1 MKAAGG
7 ELGRGKRD
15 RDASLNR
22 SGGGAEGPAVS
33 SYETPEKRVREPGG
47 LGATPEEIQDW
58 DVEKV
63 SDFLLEQGFGEFEK
77 TFREN
82 NITGSKLLC
91 LTDTHLEKLGVTFVG
106 KRVGLLYCIRQ
117 LNPIETMKVINDPI
131 HGHIA
136 LHPLLIKIMD
146 TPQFQRLRDIKQL
159 GGAYYVFPGASHNR
173 FEHSIGVAYLAGCLV
188 RSLQEKQPELG
199 IDHRDIL
206 CVQIAGLCHDLG
218 HGPFSHLFD
227 RKFIPQ
233 ARPGLNWKHEDASV
247 QMFDHLITSN
257 GLKTSLEENGLIL
270 PEDIT
275 FIKKQIAGTI
285 PKSGTQSPSS
295 RSQST
300 WPDDGRPKEKSF
312 LYEIIANERNGID
325 VDKWDYFAR
334 DCHHLGLQNNFDH
347 KRFLQFARV
356 VQLEDGLTT
365 IGTRGKEVKNL
376 YDLFHTRNCL
386 HRKAYQHKVVKVI
399 ETMIAEAFQKADQHI
414 VIKETKGKKFTI
426 SRAIDDMEA
435 YTKLTDCIFYQ
446 ILHSS
451 SQELAE
457 ARKIL
462 ENIIRRKLY
471 KCVGQTH
478 VKPEN
483 QLPPNKRTN
492 LSAEL
497 AEAVPSPPPDVTLNA
512 EDFVVDVIQMDYGM
526 KDQNPIN
533 EVYFYSKLDPK
544 TPRKIK
550 SGGDK
555 IGVSHFLPK
564 NFAQQLIR
572 AYCKKTDEQSL
583 KAAEQYF
590 TKWCRNKNFPDPVT
604 IDAVTSELTA
614 QSEQEEKDSQD
625 SVGTERTTGFKAK
638 TQLFKD

>member
-1 MKAAGG
+1 MKAAGEMG
-7 ELGRGKRD
+7 SRKRD
-15 RDASLNR
+15 REAS
-22 SGGGAEGPAVS
+22 GAEGPADS
-33 SYETPEKRVREPGG
+33 SFRTPKKRVREPGG
-47 LGATPEEIQDW
+47 LGATPKEIQGW

-63 SDFLLEQGFGEFEK
+63 SDFLLEQGFGELQK

-82 NITGSKLLC
+82 NITGSELLY
-91 LTDTHLEKLGVTFVG
+91 LTDTHLEKLGVTSVG
-106 KRVGLLYCIRQ
+106 KRIGLLHCIRQ
-117 LNPIETMKVINDPI
+117 LNPIETMKVLNDPI

-173 FEHSIGVAYLAGCLV
+173 FEHSIGVAYLAGCLA
-188 RSLQEKQPELG
+188 RNLQEKQPELG

-270 PEDIT
+270 PEDII
-275 FIKKQIAGTI
+275 FIKEQIIGPI
-285 PKSGTQSPSS
+285 PESGTQSPSS
-295 RSQST
+295 CSQST
-300 WPDDGRPKEKSF
+300 WPYEGRPKEKSF
-312 LYEIIANERNGID
+312 LYEIIANKRN
-325 VDKWDYFAR
+325 
-334 DCHHLGLQNNFDH
+334 
-347 KRFLQFARV
+347 
-356 VQLEDGLTT
+356 
-365 IGTRGKEVKNL
+365 
-376 YDLFHTRNCL
+376 
-386 HRKAYQHKVVKVI
+386 
-399 ETMIAEAFQKADQHI
+399 
-414 VIKETKGKKFTI
+414 
-426 SRAIDDMEA
+426 DMEA

-478 VKPEN
+478 VKPKN